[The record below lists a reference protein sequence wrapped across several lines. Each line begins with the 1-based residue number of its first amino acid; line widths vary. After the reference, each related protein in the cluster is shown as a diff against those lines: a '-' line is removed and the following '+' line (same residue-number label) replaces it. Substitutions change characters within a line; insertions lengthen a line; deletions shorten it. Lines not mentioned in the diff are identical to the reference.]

1 MRIIDPFEL
10 RARPGLLQELRDHP
24 GEHVERRF
32 APLRSTEV
40 RAAETD
46 GGVRMGGL
54 AAVFEEL
61 SLNLGGF
68 RERIDRGAFRKVLA
82 TGPDVRA
89 LFNHD
94 INYPLARTTVDEGP
108 GSLRLKE
115 VPKGLDYDCEPT
127 GTTYAND
134 LRINMEA
141 GVVTQSSFAF
151 RVAQGGDTWEED
163 EETGALIRTIHE
175 FSDLY
180 DVSPVTDPA
189 YPAATAGVRSGDTT
203 SEQTT
208 QPTAR
213 ANAQEPAVAGVSA
226 GAEDMETPAQGDQ
239 AYLVAARQRQLRLH
253 QLTAGR
259 R

>member
-10 RARPGLLQELRDHP
+10 RARPGLLQELREHP
-24 GEHVERRF
+24 GDHVERRF
-32 APLRSTEV
+32 APLRHTEV
-40 RAAETD
+40 RAADET

-94 INYPLARTTVDEGP
+94 INYPLARATVADGP
-108 GSLRLKE
+108 GSLRMKE
-115 VPKGLDYDCEPT
+115 VPKGLDYEFEPT

-151 RVAQGGDTWEED
+151 RVAKGGDTWDED

-189 YPAATAGVRSGDTT
+189 YPQATVGIRSGDST
-203 SEQTT
+203 SDETT
-208 QPTAR
+208 QQAAR
-213 ANAQEPAVAGVSA
+213 ANAQEPAVSGVSQ
-226 GAEDMETPAQGDQ
+226 GTEDQEPLQGDH
-239 AYLVAARQRQLRLH
+239 AYVIAARQRRLRQL
-253 QLTAGR
+253 QLLAGR
-259 R
+259 